1 MCVKEVFLGKGQR
14 FCEHFST
21 HNNLLRE
28 RKMGLIFTAQ
38 GILERSRGLTFDD
51 VLLMPRH
58 SEMNSRL
65 APQLSS
71 RVTKN
76 FNLKTPIIS
85 ANMDTVT
92 ESTMALKMAE
102 LGGLGILHRFMSPQ
116 DQVNQ
121 VKLIRDKIRA
131 LGLPI
136 AASIGVKEEGMRR
149 ADMLA
154 DAGVDIFTIDIA
166 HGDSVMMFETLDYV
180 KKKYPKIDVIAGNT
194 AMPEGVKGMIEHG
207 ADAVKV
213 GIGPGSMCTTR
224 IITGCGVPQLTAIS
238 MCVLE
243 AQKHNIPVIADG
255 GIKTSGDIVKAFA
268 AGAQTVMLGSMLSGC
283 LETPGE
289 IEGGRKRYR
298 GMASKDAQVS
308 WRGELPQGMAAEG
321 EARWVNCKGSVENIV
336 LELCGGI
343 RSGMT
348 YLNAMTL
355 FDIHKNARFMEMTA
369 SGMMESKPHG
379 LNQ

>member
-1 MCVKEVFLGKGQR
+1 
-14 FCEHFST
+14 
-21 HNNLLRE
+21 
-28 RKMGLIFTAQ
+28 MGLIFSAHE
-38 GILERSRGLTFDD
+38 ILERSRGLTFDD

-58 SEMNSRL
+58 SEMNSRR
-65 APQLSS
+65 APNLDSK
-71 RVTKN
+71 VTRN
-76 FNLKTPIIS
+76 FTLKTPIIS
-85 ANMDTVT
+85 SNMDTVT
-92 ESTMALKMAE
+92 EYQMAIKMAQ
-102 LGGLGILHRFMSPQ
+102 LGGLGILHRFMSPEE
-116 DQVNQ
+116 QVRQ
-121 VKLIRDKIRA
+121 IKLMREAINP
-131 LGLPI
+131 LGLPV

-149 ADMLA
+149 ADLLA
-154 DAGVDIFTIDIA
+154 DAGVDILTIDIA
-166 HGDSVMMFETLDYV
+166 HGDSVMMFETLEYV
-180 KKKYPKIDVIAGNT
+180 KKKYPNIDVIAGNT
-194 AMPEGVKGMIEHG
+194 AMPEGVRGLIEHG

-224 IITGCGVPQLTAIS
+224 IITGCGVPQLTAVA

-243 AQKHNIPVIADG
+243 ARKHNVPVIADG

-336 LELCGGI
+336 HELSGGV

-348 YLNAMTL
+348 YLNAFTL
-355 FDIHKNARFMEMTA
+355 ADINKNALFMEMTA
-369 SGMMESKPHG
+369 SGMTESKPHG
-379 LNQ
+379 LNL

>member
-1 MCVKEVFLGKGQR
+1 
-14 FCEHFST
+14 
-21 HNNLLRE
+21 
-28 RKMGLIFTAQ
+28 MGLIFSAAQ
-38 GILERSRGLTFDD
+38 IMERSRGLTFDD

-58 SEMNSRL
+58 SEMNSRR
-65 APQLSS
+65 APALDSK
-71 RVTKN
+71 VTKN
-76 FNLKTPIIS
+76 FSLRTPIIA

-92 ESTMALKMAE
+92 EVEMAVKMAE
-102 LGGLGILHRFMSPQ
+102 LGGLGILHRFMDPQ
-116 DQVNQ
+116 EQVRQ
-121 VKLIRDKIRA
+121 VKEMITRIRP
-131 LGLPI
+131 LGLPV
-136 AASIGVKEEGMRR
+136 AASIGVKEDGMRR

-154 DAGVDIFTIDIA
+154 DAGVDILTIDIA
-166 HGDSVMMFETLDYV
+166 HGDSVMMFEVLNYV

-194 AMPEGVKGMIEHG
+194 ASIEGVRGLIDHG

-224 IITGCGVPQLTAIS
+224 IITGCGVPQLTAVA

-243 AQKHNIPVIADG
+243 AQKHNVPVIADG

-268 AGAQTVMLGSMLSGC
+268 AGAQAVMLGSMLSGC

-308 WRGELPQGMAAEG
+308 WRGELPKGMAAEG
-321 EARWVNCKGSVENIV
+321 EARWVPCKGSVENIIH
-336 LELCGGI
+336 ELCGGV

-348 YLNAMTL
+348 YLNANSIAEIT
-355 FDIHKNARFMEMTA
+355 KNARFMEMTA

-379 LNQ
+379 LNL

>member
-1 MCVKEVFLGKGQR
+1 MK
-14 FCEHFST
+14 
-21 HNNLLRE
+21 
-28 RKMGLIFTAQ
+28 
-38 GILERSRGLTFDD
+38 
-51 VLLMPRH
+51 
-58 SEMNSRL
+58 
-65 APQLSS
+65 
-71 RVTKN
+71 
-76 FNLKTPIIS
+76 
-85 ANMDTVT
+85 
-92 ESTMALKMAE
+92 
-102 LGGLGILHRFMSPQ
+102 
-116 DQVNQ
+116 
-121 VKLIRDKIRA
+121 
-131 LGLPI
+131 
-136 AASIGVKEEGMRR
+136 R
-149 ADMLA
+149 ADFLVA
-154 DAGVDIFTIDIA
+154 AGVDILTIDIA

-194 AMPEGVKGMIEHG
+194 ASPEGVRGLIEHG

-224 IITGCGVPQLTAIS
+224 IITGCGVPQLTAVA

-243 AQKHNIPVIADG
+243 ARKHHVPIIADG

-308 WRGELPQGMAAEG
+308 WRGELPRGMAAEG

-336 LELCGGI
+336 HELSGGV

-348 YLNAMTL
+348 YLNAYTL
-355 FDIHKNARFMEMTA
+355 AEINKNARFMEMTA

-379 LNQ
+379 LFNQ

>member
-1 MCVKEVFLGKGQR
+1 M
-14 FCEHFST
+14 S
-21 HNNLLRE
+21 
-28 RKMGLIFTAQ
+28 LIFNAQ

-51 VLLMPRH
+51 VLLMPKH
-58 SEMNSRL
+58 SEMNSRK
-65 APQLSS
+65 APQLNSK
-71 RVTKN
+71 VTKN
-76 FNLKTPIIS
+76 FSLTTPIIS
-85 ANMDTVT
+85 ANMDTIT
-92 ESTMALKMAE
+92 EHEMMLKMAQM
-102 LGGLGILHRFMSPQ
+102 GGLGILHRFISA
-116 DQVNQ
+116 DEQVRQ
-121 VKLIRDKIRA
+121 VKLVREKIKA
-131 LGLPI
+131 LGLPV
-136 AASIGVKEEGMRR
+136 AASIGVKEEGMKR

-194 AMPEGVKGMIEHG
+194 AMPEGVRGLIDHG

-224 IITGCGVPQLTAIS
+224 IITGCGVPQLTAVA
-238 MCVLE
+238 MCVME
-243 AQKHNIPVIADG
+243 AQKYSVPVIADG
-255 GIKTSGDIVKAFA
+255 GIKTSGDMVKAFA

-321 EARWVNCKGSVENIV
+321 EARWVNCKGSVENI
-336 LELCGGI
+336 LHELCGGI

-348 YLNAMTL
+348 YLNASTIA
-355 FDIHKNARFMEMTA
+355 DIHKNARFMEMTA

>member
-1 MCVKEVFLGKGQR
+1 
-14 FCEHFST
+14 
-21 HNNLLRE
+21 
-28 RKMGLIFTAQ
+28 MGLIFPAAQ
-38 GILERSRGLTFDD
+38 ILERARGLTFDD

-58 SEMNSRL
+58 SEMNSRR
-65 APQLSS
+65 APQLDG

-76 FNLKTPIIS
+76 FTLKTPVIS

-92 ESTMALKMAE
+92 EAEMAIKMAQ
-102 LGGLGILHRFMSPQ
+102 LGGMGILHRFMSPEE
-116 DQVNQ
+116 QVRQ
-121 VKLIRDKIRA
+121 VKLMVENIRP
-131 LGLPI
+131 LGLPV
-136 AASIGVKEEGMRR
+136 AASIGVKEEGMMR
-149 ADMLA
+149 ADLLA
-154 DAGVDIFTIDIA
+154 QAGVDIFTIDIA
-166 HGDSVMMFETLDYV
+166 HGDSVMMMEVLDYV

-194 AMPEGVKGMIEHG
+194 AMPDGVKRLIDHG

-224 IITGCGVPQLTAIS
+224 IITGCGVPQLTAVA
-238 MCVLE
+238 MCVME
-243 AQKHNIPVIADG
+243 AQKFNIPVIADG

-283 LETPGE
+283 VETPGE

-308 WRGELPQGMAAEG
+308 WRGELPKGMAAEG
-321 EARWVNCKGSVENIV
+321 EARWVPCKGSVENIIH
-336 LELCGGI
+336 ELCGGI

-348 YLNAMTL
+348 YLNANSL
-355 FDIHKNARFMEMTA
+355 SEINKNALFMEMTA

-379 LNQ
+379 LNL

>member
-1 MCVKEVFLGKGQR
+1 
-14 FCEHFST
+14 
-21 HNNLLRE
+21 
-28 RKMGLIFTAQ
+28 MGLIFSANN
-38 GILERSRGLTFDD
+38 ILERSRGLTFDD
-51 VLLMPRH
+51 VLLMPYH
-58 SEMNSRL
+58 SEM
-65 APQLSS
+65 SS
-71 RVTKN
+71 RRSPNLESKVTKN
-76 FNLKTPIIS
+76 FMIKTPIIS

-92 ESTMALKMAE
+92 EYQMAFKMAE
-102 LGGLGILHRFMSPQ
+102 LGGLGILHRFMSPEE
-116 DQVNQ
+116 QVRQ
-121 VKLIRDKIRA
+121 VKLLKDSKI
-131 LGLPI
+131 LV
-136 AASIGVKEEGMRR
+136 AASIGVKEDGMRR
-149 ADMLA
+149 ADLLA

-194 AMPEGVKGMIEHG
+194 AMPEGVRGLIDHG

-224 IITGCGVPQLTAIS
+224 IITGCGVPQLTAIA

-243 AQKHNIPVIADG
+243 ARKYGIPVIADG

-336 LELCGGI
+336 HELAGGV

-348 YLNAMTL
+348 YLNA
-355 FDIHKNARFMEMTA
+355 FNISDINKNARFMEMTA
-369 SGMMESKPHG
+369 SGMIESKPHG
-379 LNQ
+379 LTNQ

>member
-1 MCVKEVFLGKGQR
+1 
-14 FCEHFST
+14 
-21 HNNLLRE
+21 
-28 RKMGLIFTAQ
+28 MGLIFSARD
-38 GILERSRGLTFDD
+38 ILERSKGLTFDD
-51 VLLMPRH
+51 VLLMPQH
-58 SEMNSRL
+58 SEMNSRR
-65 APQLSS
+65 APNLESKVS
-71 RVTKN
+71 KN
-76 FNLKTPIIS
+76 WSLKTPIIS

-92 ESTMALKMAE
+92 GSAMAIKMAE
-102 LGGLGILHRFMSPQ
+102 LGGLGILHRFMTPEE
-116 DQVNQ
+116 QVAE
-121 VKLIRDKIRA
+121 VKLMCEKIKP
-131 LGLPI
+131 LGLPV
-136 AASIGVKEEGMRR
+136 AASIGVKEEGMKR

-166 HGDSVMMFETLDYV
+166 HGDSVMMLEVLNYV
-180 KKKYPKIDVIAGNT
+180 KKKFPKIDVIAGNT
-194 AMPEGVKGMIEHG
+194 AMPDGVRRLIDAG
-207 ADAVKV
+207 ADSVKV

-224 IITGCGVPQLTAIS
+224 IITGCGVPQLTAVA

-243 AQKHNIPVIADG
+243 AQKSGVPVIADG

-308 WRGELPQGMAAEG
+308 WRGELPKGMAAEG
-321 EARWVNCKGSVENIV
+321 EARWVPCKGSVENIV
-336 LELCGGI
+336 HELCGGI

-348 YLNAMTL
+348 YVNANTIAE
-355 FDIHKNARFMEMTA
+355 IHKNGRFMEMTS

-379 LNQ
+379 LNL

>member
-1 MCVKEVFLGKGQR
+1 
-14 FCEHFST
+14 
-21 HNNLLRE
+21 
-28 RKMGLIFTAQ
+28 MGLIFSARD
-38 GILERSRGLTFDD
+38 ILERSKGLTFDD
-51 VLLMPRH
+51 VLLMPCH
-58 SEMNSRL
+58 SEM
-65 APQLSS
+65 SS
-71 RVTKN
+71 RRSPNLESKVTKN
-76 FNLKTPIIS
+76 FTLKTPIIS

-92 ESTMALKMAE
+92 GPEMAIKMAE
-102 LGGLGILHRFMSPQ
+102 LGGLGILHRFMSPEE
-116 DQVNQ
+116 QVRD
-121 VKLIRDKIRA
+121 VKNMLAKIKP
-131 LGLPI
+131 LGLPV
-136 AASIGVKEEGMRR
+136 AASIGVKEEGMKR

-166 HGDSVMMFETLDYV
+166 HGDSVMMLEVLDYV

-194 AMPEGVKGMIEHG
+194 AMPDGVKRLIDHG
-207 ADAVKV
+207 ADSVKV

-224 IITGCGVPQLTAIS
+224 IITGCGVPQLTAVA

-243 AQKHNIPVIADG
+243 AAKHGVPVIADG

-308 WRGELPQGMAAEG
+308 WRGELPKGMAAEG
-321 EARWVNCKGSVENIV
+321 EARWVPCKGSVENIV
-336 LELCGGI
+336 HELCGGI

-348 YLNAMTL
+348 YVNANTIAE
-355 FDIHKNARFMEMTA
+355 IHKNGRFMEMTS

-379 LNQ
+379 LNL

>member
-1 MCVKEVFLGKGQR
+1 
-14 FCEHFST
+14 
-21 HNNLLRE
+21 
-28 RKMGLIFTAQ
+28 MGLIFSADD
-38 GILERSRGLTFDD
+38 ILERSRGLTFDD

-58 SEMNSRL
+58 SEMSSRR
-65 APQLSS
+65 APQLDSK
-71 RVTKN
+71 VTKN
-76 FNLKTPIIS
+76 FSLKTPVIS

-92 ESTMALKMAE
+92 EYQMAIKMAQ
-102 LGGLGILHRFMSPQ
+102 LGGLGILHRFMSPEEQ
-116 DQVNQ
+116 IRQ
-121 VKLIRDKIRA
+121 VKLMVEAIKP
-131 LGLPI
+131 LGLPV
-136 AASIGVKEEGMRR
+136 AASIGVKEEGMMR
-149 ADMLA
+149 ADMLVN
-154 DAGVDIFTIDIA
+154 AGVDILTIDIA
-166 HGDSVMMFETLDYV
+166 HGDSVMMFETLSYV

-194 AMPEGVKGMIEHG
+194 AMPEGVKGLIEHG

-224 IITGCGVPQLTAIS
+224 IITGCGVPQLSAVA

-243 AQKHNIPVIADG
+243 ARKFGIPVIADG

-268 AGAQTVMLGSMLSGC
+268 AGAHSVMLGSMLSGC

-308 WRGELPQGMAAEG
+308 WRGELPTGMAAEG

-336 LELCGGI
+336 HELAGGI

-348 YLNAMTL
+348 YLNAYSIA
-355 FDIHKNARFMEMTA
+355 DINKNARFMEMTA

-379 LNQ
+379 LTNQ

>member
-1 MCVKEVFLGKGQR
+1 
-14 FCEHFST
+14 
-21 HNNLLRE
+21 
-28 RKMGLIFTAQ
+28 MGLIFSAND
-38 GILERSRGLTFDD
+38 ILERSRGLTFDD
-51 VLLMPRH
+51 VLLMPAH
-58 SEMNSRL
+58 SEMNSRR
-65 APQLSS
+65 APQLDSK
-71 RVTKN
+71 VTKN
-76 FNLKTPIIS
+76 FSLKTPIIS

-92 ESTMALKMAE
+92 EYQMALKMAE
-102 LGGLGILHRFMSPQ
+102 LGGLGILHRFMSPEE
-116 DQVNQ
+116 QVRQ
-121 VKLIRDKIRA
+121 VKLLKDKKI
-131 LGLPI
+131 LV
-136 AASIGVKEEGMRR
+136 AASIGVKEDGMRR

-166 HGDSVMMFETLDYV
+166 HGDSVMMFETLSYV

-194 AMPEGVKGMIEHG
+194 AMPEGVKRLIEHG

-224 IITGCGVPQLTAIS
+224 IITGCGVPQLTAVA

-243 AQKHNIPVIADG
+243 ARKHNVPVIADG

-268 AGAQTVMLGSMLSGC
+268 AGAHTVMLGSMLSGC

-308 WRGELPQGMAAEG
+308 WRGELPTGMAAEG

-336 LELCGGI
+336 SELAGGV

-348 YLNAMTL
+348 YLNAYTIS
-355 FDIHKNARFMEMTA
+355 DINKNARFMEMTA

-379 LNQ
+379 LTNQ

>member
-1 MCVKEVFLGKGQR
+1 
-14 FCEHFST
+14 
-21 HNNLLRE
+21 
-28 RKMGLIFTAQ
+28 MGLIFSAAD
-38 GILERSRGLTFDD
+38 ILERSRGLTFDD
-51 VLLMPRH
+51 VLLMPMH
-58 SEMNSRL
+58 SEMSSRR
-65 APQLSS
+65 APQLDSK
-71 RVTKN
+71 VTKN
-76 FNLKTPIIS
+76 FTLKTPIIS

-92 ESTMALKMAE
+92 EVEMAVKMAE
-102 LGGLGILHRFMSPQ
+102 LGGLGILHRFMSPEE
-116 DQVNQ
+116 QVRQ
-121 VKLIRDKIRA
+121 VKLMCQRIRP
-131 LGLPI
+131 LGLPV
-136 AASIGVKEEGMRR
+136 AASIGVKEEGMKR

-166 HGDSVMMFETLDYV
+166 HGDSVMMLEVLNYV

-194 AMPEGVKGMIEHG
+194 AMPEGVRRLIEHG

-224 IITGCGVPQLTAIS
+224 IITGCGVPQLTAVA

-243 AQKHNIPVIADG
+243 AKKHNVPVIADG

-308 WRGELPQGMAAEG
+308 WRGELPTGMAAEG
-321 EARWVNCKGSVENIV
+321 EARWVSCKGSVENIV
-336 LELCGGI
+336 HELTGGV

-348 YLNAMTL
+348 YLNANNL
-355 FDIHKNARFMEMTA
+355 GEIHKNARFMEMTA
-369 SGMMESKPHG
+369 SGMIESKPHG
-379 LNQ
+379 LNL

>member
-1 MCVKEVFLGKGQR
+1 
-14 FCEHFST
+14 
-21 HNNLLRE
+21 
-28 RKMGLIFTAQ
+28 MGLIFSAND
-38 GILERSRGLTFDD
+38 ILERSRGLTFDD
-51 VLLMPRH
+51 VLLMPAH
-58 SEMNSRL
+58 SEMSSRR
-65 APQLSS
+65 APQLDSK
-71 RVTKN
+71 VTKN
-76 FNLKTPIIS
+76 FSLKTPIIS

-92 ESTMALKMAE
+92 EYQMAIKMAQ
-102 LGGLGILHRFMSPQ
+102 LGGLGILHRFMSPEE
-116 DQVNQ
+116 QVRQ
-121 VKLIRDKIRA
+121 VKLMLEAIKP
-131 LGLPI
+131 LGLPV
-136 AASIGVKEEGMRR
+136 AASIGVKEEGMMR

-154 DAGVDIFTIDIA
+154 NAGVDILTIDIA
-166 HGDSVMMFETLDYV
+166 HGDSVMMFETLSYV

-194 AMPEGVKGMIEHG
+194 AMPEGVKRLIDNG

-224 IITGCGVPQLTAIS
+224 IITGCGVPQLTAVA

-243 AQKHNIPVIADG
+243 ARKYGVPVIADG

-283 LETPGE
+283 LETPGD

-308 WRGELPQGMAAEG
+308 WRGELPTGMAAEG

-336 LELCGGI
+336 SELAGGV

-348 YLNAMTL
+348 YLNAYNIS
-355 FDIHKNARFMEMTA
+355 DINKNARFMEMTA

-379 LNQ
+379 LTNQ

>member
-1 MCVKEVFLGKGQR
+1 
-14 FCEHFST
+14 
-21 HNNLLRE
+21 
-28 RKMGLIFTAQ
+28 MGLIFSAHE
-38 GILERSRGLTFDD
+38 ILERSRGLTFDD

-58 SEMNSRL
+58 SEMNSRR
-65 APQLSS
+65 APNLES

-76 FNLKTPIIS
+76 FSLKTPIIA

-92 ESTMALKMAE
+92 EYQMAIKMAE
-102 LGGLGILHRFMSPQ
+102 LGGMGILHRFMTPEE
-116 DQVNQ
+116 QVRQ
-121 VKLIRDKIRA
+121 VKLMREAIKP
-131 LGLPI
+131 LGLPV
-136 AASIGVKEEGMRR
+136 AASIGVKEEGMKR
-149 ADMLA
+149 ADLLA
-154 DAGVDIFTIDIA
+154 DAGVDILTIDIA

-194 AMPEGVKGMIEHG
+194 AMPEGVRGLIEHG

-224 IITGCGVPQLTAIS
+224 IITGCGVPQLTAVA
-238 MCVLE
+238 MCMLE
-243 AQKHNIPVIADG
+243 ARKHNVPVIADG

-336 LELCGGI
+336 HELSGGV

-348 YLNAMTL
+348 YLNAFTL
-355 FDIHKNARFMEMTA
+355 SDINKNALFMEMTA
-369 SGMMESKPHG
+369 SGMAESKPHG
-379 LNQ
+379 LNL